1 MLGFLNNITKIIEL
15 TTVAML
21 WIFGTVLLIA
31 FLVKYAF
38 CLVERNLNFYHALVQ
53 LKIDWFDVP
62 KLKREIN
69 ELANNSNQ
77 NKDEKTHT
85 KKVRVDIKISYLGHS
100 IFVCVEPKDALSDK
114 IISSE
119 LKYIRSALVRQY
131 YEFEFTEFGYTG
143 YNYTILANSKYL

>member
-1 MLGFLNNITKIIEL
+1 MIEFLNNVTKIIEL
-15 TTVAML
+15 ATVAML
-21 WIFGTVLLIA
+21 WIFGTVLVIA

-77 NKDEKTHT
+77 NQDEKTRA

-114 IISSE
+114 IISNE

-131 YEFEFTEFGYTG
+131 YDFEFTEFGYTG

>member
-1 MLGFLNNITKIIEL
+1 MENLLNNVKQIVEI
-15 TTVAML
+15 TTVSML
-21 WIFGTVLLIA
+21 WIFGAILVIA

-38 CLVERNLNFYHALVQ
+38 CLARTNLNFYHALVQ

-69 ELANNSNQ
+69 ELANNNNQ
-77 NKDEKTHT
+77 NQDEKTHT
-85 KKVRVDIKISYLGHS
+85 KRVRVDIKITYLGHS

-114 IISSE
+114 IISNE

>member
-21 WIFGTVLLIA
+21 WIFGTVLVIA

-77 NKDEKTHT
+77 NQDEKTRA

-114 IISSE
+114 IISNE

>member
-1 MLGFLNNITKIIEL
+1 MLGFLNNVTKIIEL

-21 WIFGTVLLIA
+21 WIFGTVLVIA

-77 NKDEKTHT
+77 NQDEKTRA

-114 IISSE
+114 IISNE